1 MDNVEGRK
9 CDRCK
14 ENKYDRKRGCVNC
27 PACYNLVQDEANKHL
42 AKLQEFEKK
51 LNEINTSAVVI
62 SDEEFEDKL
71 KEVQF
76 AVKELLNQARV
87 ATGGDDKSVL
97 EKLSDIRDRQ
107 RQVSKILDEVED
119 NILIAEEKGLQGLR
133 NVTEAGNIIEE
144 ARKELNVS

>member
-1 MDNVEGRK
+1 M
-9 CDRCK
+9 
-14 ENKYDRKRGCVNC
+14 NC
-27 PACYNLVQDEANKHL
+27 PACYNLVQDDANKHL
-42 AKLQEFEKK
+42 VKLQEFEKK

-76 AVKELLNQARV
+76 AVKDLLNQARV

-97 EKLSDIRDRQ
+97 ERLNDIRDRQ

-119 NILIAEEKGLQGLR
+119 NILIAEKTGLQGLR

-144 ARKELNVS
+144 ARKELNVSISSYSKSDKNKYDFPL